1 MMKLVEFFII
11 IKHATSDAN
20 KMYLTDEGQWVS
32 NPGLAKEYET
42 AFAGRTALESK
53 LNDEED
59 VQFNIVYKVD
69 GFLKTVYVR

>member
-1 MMKLVEFFII
+1 MELVEFFIV

-20 KMYLTDEGQWVS
+20 KMYLTSEGQWVI

-42 AFAGRTALESK
+42 AFAGRTALNNK
-53 LNDEED
+53 LNEDED
-59 VQFNIVYKVD
+59 VQFNVVYKVE